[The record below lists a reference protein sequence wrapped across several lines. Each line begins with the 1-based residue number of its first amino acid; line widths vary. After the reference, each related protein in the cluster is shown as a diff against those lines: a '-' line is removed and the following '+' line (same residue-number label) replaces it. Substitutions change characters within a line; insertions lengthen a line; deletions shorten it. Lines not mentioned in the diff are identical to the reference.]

1 MLDSEQK
8 TLKNTLT
15 TSMRM
20 ANSLSIQEALLL
32 LWKRKILILFFVA
45 GALLFGFCYAM
56 WVRPQFT
63 SDVLLQVNTKGA
75 SSKATKAMGEM
86 GAVLDLASPADAE
99 IELIK
104 SRMVLSYVVAAEH
117 IHLKAIPIGF
127 SDRITHKEGRLDID
141 SLSIP
146 KKVRSKKWIA
156 LVKGDDKY
164 ALISPDGKVVLEGS
178 VGHVYTAKYAGEVL
192 AIRVSYMDA
201 KPGQKFRLIQ
211 GSPLKAERSL
221 KNSLNVMEKGKQTG
235 IISVRYSH
243 RYPDRAASILN
254 TIAKTYLRQNVEM
267 RSAEAEKTLEFLEAQ
282 LPGVKAK
289 LDSAEKVLADYRY
302 KIGSVDMT
310 GETKAHLDKEGQ
322 LQRQIMQLEQERQAA
337 MRLFKA
343 EHPNVQTIVK
353 QQSKLRA
360 ELAQLKK
367 NAEKMP
373 LTQQEV
379 KRLQEEVAV
388 NNEVYTNMLNNIQQ
402 LRVVRAGEVGNV
414 RIVDF
419 AQIEQ
424 SQTKPNKTRIMMA
437 SAATGFVLGVLF
449 IFLIRLL
456 KNGVRSASEIE
467 RETGLSVFAKIPQSS
482 SKFLR
487 KRKSVHHH
495 TPFVLQNA
503 EDKVSEAFR
512 SLQTALS
519 FLMPN
524 PEHSVVLVMGLI
536 PGVGKSFV
544 SMNLAAVVAA
554 SGKKVLLVDADM
566 RRGVIHSRSNFGL
579 VDVLVGKATLDTAAV
594 PKYDDNLFVM
604 NAGKTKLA
612 ACELLRSDAMDKLLK
627 EAREKFDM
635 VIVDTPPLN
644 LVTDAELICPLVDF
658 SLFVLHYGRHSMEE
672 IKETVERVKRYSD
685 KPAAIVMN
693 HCEHEPGRYGYG
705 YYGKGYYG
713 K

>member
-1 MLDSEQK
+1 MIDENIKKIQPLEGSITLLDVAQ
-8 TLKNTLT
+8 
-15 TSMRM
+15 
-20 ANSLSIQEALLL
+20 I
-32 LWKRKILILFFVA
+32 LWNRRWVI
-45 GALLFGFCYAM
+45 LLFTLLTAIFGFAYAM

-63 SDVLLQVNTKGA
+63 SDVLLQVNVKGS
-75 SSKATKAMGEM
+75 SSKSTKALGEM

-104 SRMVLSYVVAAEH
+104 SRMVLSEVVAVEH
-117 IHLKAIPIGF
+117 LHIWTIPIGA
-127 SDRITHKEGRLDID
+127 SDRFTHKEGRMDVD
-141 SLSIP
+141 SLIIP
-146 KKVRSKKWIA
+146 EKLRAKKWTAVVKDENSYAVIA
-156 LVKGDDKY
+156 
-164 ALISPDGKVVLEGS
+164 PDGKVALEGR
-178 VGHVYTAKYAGEVL
+178 VGEVYSAVFAGDTL
-192 AIRVSYMDA
+192 TIRVNYMQA
-201 KPGQKFRLIQ
+201 RKGQKFQIVQ
-211 GSPLKAERSL
+211 GSPLKAERAL
-221 KNSLNVMEKGKQTG
+221 KASLNVVEKGKQTG

-267 RSAEAEKTLEFLEAQ
+267 RSAEAEKTLEFLEGQ

-302 KIGSVDMT
+302 SIGSVDIG

-322 LQRQIMQLEQERQAA
+322 LQRQIMQLEQERQSAL
-337 MRLFKA
+337 RLFKA

-353 QQSKLRA
+353 QQNKVKA

-388 NNEVYTNMLNNIQQ
+388 NNEVYTTMLNNIQQ

-419 AQIEQ
+419 AQIEPSQ
-424 SQTKPNKTRIMMA
+424 SKPNKSRIVIA
-437 SAATGFVLGVLF
+437 SVAFGFALGILF
-449 IFLIRLL
+449 VILMRFL

-467 RETGLSVFAKIPQSS
+467 RETGLSVFAKIPQSRN
-482 SKFLR
+482 KLLR
-487 KRKSVHHH
+487 GHRHLHHGE
-495 TPFVLQNA
+495 PFVLRA
-503 EDKVSEAFR
+503 GEDNVSEAFR
-512 SLQTALS
+512 SLQTALM

-524 PEHSVVLVMGLI
+524 PEHSVLLVMGLI

-544 SMNLAAVVAA
+544 SLNLAAVFAA
-554 SGKKVLLVDADM
+554 SGKKILLIDADM
-566 RRGVIHSRSNFGL
+566 RRGVFHSGAKLGL
-579 VDVLVGKATLDTAAV
+579 ADVLVGLATLDTAIS
-594 PKYDDNLFVM
+594 PKYGENLFVM
-604 NAGKTKLA
+604 NSGKTKLA
-612 ACELLRSDAMDKLLK
+612 ACELLRGDAMDKLLK
-627 EAREKFDM
+627 EARAKFDM

-644 LVTDAELICPLVDF
+644 LVTDAELICPLVDY
-658 SLFVLHYGRHSMEE
+658 SLFVLHYGRHSMDE
-672 IKETVERVKRYSD
+672 IKETIERVKRYSD

-693 HCEHEPGRYGYG
+693 HCEHEPGRYNYG
-705 YYGKGYYG
+705 YYGKGYYS

>member
-1 MLDSEQK
+1 MLDLEQK
-8 TLKNTLT
+8 NSKNSLT
-15 TSMRM
+15 TPMRM

-32 LWKRKILILFFVA
+32 LWKRKILILLFVV
-45 GALLFGFCYAM
+45 GALLFGFSYAM

-127 SDRITHKEGRLDID
+127 RDRITHKEGRLDID

-146 KKVRSKKWIA
+146 KKVRMKKWIA
-156 LVKGDDKY
+156 LTKGDDKY

-178 VGHVYTAKYAGEVL
+178 VGHVYTAKYAGEDL
-192 AIRVSYMDA
+192 SIRVSYLDA

-235 IISVRYSH
+235 IISVRYNH

-267 RSAEAEKTLEFLEAQ
+267 RSAEAEKTLEFLEGQ
-282 LPGVKAK
+282 LPAVKAK
-289 LDSAEKVLADYRY
+289 LDSAEKILADYRY
-302 KIGSVDMT
+302 SIGSVDIG
-310 GETKAHLDKEGQ
+310 GETKAHLDKESQ

-337 MRLFKA
+337 MRLFKE
-343 EHPNVQTIVK
+343 EHPNVQTIIK
-353 QQSKLRA
+353 QQNKLRA
-360 ELAQLKK
+360 ELAQLKR

-379 KRLQEEVAV
+379 NRLQEEVAV

-437 SAATGFVLGVLF
+437 SAATGFVIGVLF
-449 IFLIRLL
+449 VFLIRLL

-467 RETGLSVFAKIPQSS
+467 RETGLSVFAKIPQSRN
-482 SKFLR
+482 KLLR
-487 KRKSVHHH
+487 GHRHLHHGE
-495 TPFVLQNA
+495 PFVLRA
-503 EDKVSEAFR
+503 GEDNVGEAFR
-512 SLQTALS
+512 SLQTALT

-524 PEHSVVLVMGLI
+524 PEHSVLLVMGLI

-544 SMNLAAVVAA
+544 SLNLAAVLAA
-554 SGKKVLLVDADM
+554 SGKKVLLIDADM
-566 RRGVIHSRSNFGL
+566 RRGVIHSGAKFGL
-579 VDVLVGKATLDTAAV
+579 ADVLVGLATLDTAIS
-594 PKYDDNLFVM
+594 PKHDDNLFVM
-604 NAGKTKLA
+604 NSGKTKLA
-612 ACELLRSDAMDKLLK
+612 ACELLRGDAMDKLLK
-627 EAREKFDM
+627 EARAKFDM

-644 LVTDAELICPLVDF
+644 LVTDAELICPLVDY
-658 SLFVLHYGRHSMEE
+658 SLFVLHYGRHSMDE
-672 IKETVERVKRYSD
+672 IKETIERVKRYSD
-685 KPAAIVMN
+685 KPSAIVMN
-693 HCEHEPGRYGYG
+693 HCEHEPGRYSYG
-705 YYGKGYYG
+705 YYGNGYSS

>member
-1 MLDSEQK
+1 MDDNIKKIQPLEGSITLLDVAQ
-8 TLKNTLT
+8 TLWN
-15 TSMRM
+15 RRWV
-20 ANSLSIQEALLL
+20 I
-32 LWKRKILILFFVA
+32 
-45 GALLFGFCYAM
+45 LLFTLLTLVLGYAYAM

-63 SDVLLQVNTKGA
+63 SDVLLQVNVKGT
-75 SSKATKAMGEM
+75 SSKSTKALGEM

-104 SRMVLSYVVAAEH
+104 SRMVLSEVVAVEH
-117 IHLKAIPIGF
+117 LHIWTIPIGA
-127 SDRITHKEGRLDID
+127 SDRFTHKEGRMDVD
-141 SLSIP
+141 SLIIP
-146 KKVRSKKWIA
+146 EKLRVKKWIA
-156 LVKGDDKY
+156 VAKNENSYKVI
-164 ALISPDGKVVLEGS
+164 APDGKVALEG
-178 VGHVYTAKYAGEVL
+178 VVGEVYSTAIAGDTL
-192 AIRVSYMDA
+192 TIRVNYMQA
-201 KPGQKFRLIQ
+201 RQGQKFQLVQ
-211 GSPLKAERSL
+211 GSPLKAERLLMSSL
-221 KNSLNVMEKGKQTG
+221 RVMEKGKQTG

-267 RSAEAEKTLEFLEAQ
+267 RSAEAEKTLEFLEGQ

-289 LDSAEKVLADYRY
+289 LDSAEKVLADYRH
-302 KIGSVDMT
+302 KVGSVDIG

-322 LQRQIMQLEQERQAA
+322 LQRQIMQLEQERQSAL
-337 MRLFKA
+337 RLFKA

-353 QQSKLRA
+353 QQNKVKA

-424 SQTKPNKTRIMMA
+424 SQSKPNKTRIVITSGA
-437 SAATGFVLGVLF
+437 VGFVLGILFVLLMR
-449 IFLIRLL
+449 IL

-467 RETGLSVFAKIPQSS
+467 RATDMTVLVKIPQSRN
-482 SKFLR
+482 KVLR
-487 KRKSVHHH
+487 GHKHLHHGK
-495 TPFVLQNA
+495 PFVLQGIDGQVA
-503 EDKVSEAFR
+503 EAFQ
-512 SLQTALS
+512 SMMTAINFTL
-519 FLMPN
+519 PQV
-524 PEHSVVLVMGLI
+524 EHSVILVMGLI

-544 SMNLAAVVAA
+544 SQNLAAVYAEG
-554 SGKKVLLVDADM
+554 GKKVLLIDADM
-566 RRGVIHSRSNFGL
+566 RRGVIHGNSRMGL
-579 VDVLVGKATLDTAAV
+579 ADVLVGNATLDTASV
-594 PKYDDNLFVM
+594 QGCIDNLFVLRS
-604 NAGKTKLA
+604 GKTKVT
-612 ACELLRSDAMDKLLK
+612 ACGLLRSDAMDNLLK
-627 EAREKFDM
+627 EAREKFDL

-644 LVTDAELICPLVDF
+644 LVTDAELICPLVDY

-693 HCEHEPGRYGYG
+693 HCEHEPGHYGYG

-713 K
+713 KKS